1 MPRRSFNQGCSHLP
15 TDINATEYPALLW
28 HLLVVLG
35 LNDSKFGGTVLPTVD
50 AIKVAKLIRRVL
62 HVHNQL
68 WKLGHTESELKH
80 ALPKKIEE

>member
-1 MPRRSFNQGCSHLP
+1 M
-15 TDINATEYPALLW
+15 
-28 HLLVVLG
+28 LG
-35 LNDSKFGGTVLPTVD
+35 LNDSKSGGTVLPTVD